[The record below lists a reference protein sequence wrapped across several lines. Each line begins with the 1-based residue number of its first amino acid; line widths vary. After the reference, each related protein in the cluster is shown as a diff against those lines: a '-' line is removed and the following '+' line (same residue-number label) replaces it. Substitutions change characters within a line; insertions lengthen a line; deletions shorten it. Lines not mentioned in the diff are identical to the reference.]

1 MKVGDLAKRAGCK
14 VETVRY
20 YESEG
25 LPPEPARSE
34 GNYRLYGESHVEGLM
49 FIRNCRA
56 LDMTLG
62 EIRAL
67 LGFKDGGGQDCGDV
81 DALLERYGNPAASAG
96 LSRNARFFKCSPL
109 INHLSQWQICQ
120 VELYLS
126 RTSCPER
133 KLRQRKARLAII

>member
-1 MKVGDLAKRAGCK
+1 MKIGDLAKRAGCK

-25 LPPEPARSE
+25 LLPEPARSE
-34 GNYRLYGESHVEGLM
+34 GNYRVYGESHAERLT

-67 LGFKDGGGQDCGDV
+67 LGFRDGGGQDCGDV
-81 DALLERYGNPAASAG
+81 DALLDEHIDHVAERIA
-96 LSRNARFFKCSPL
+96 
-109 INHLSQWQICQ
+109 
-120 VELYLS
+120 ELQRLEAQL
-126 RTSCPER
+126 RA
-133 KLRQRKARLAII
+133 LRQSCGERRSVKELSLIHI